1 MGWLLQLGFCFGDN
15 AEKAT
20 DKSKEAIDKIR
31 NNLDVTD
38 DDARSLAKALN
49 DVNKNIESTLE
60 NVRSANMGSN
70 ERLKANLENE
80 LQGLYKQK
88 KRY

>member
-1 MGWLLQLGFCFGDN
+1 MAATAWFVFFWDN

-60 NVRSANMGSN
+60 CTICKYG
-70 ERLKANLENE
+70 K
-80 LQGLYKQK
+80 
-88 KRY
+88 